1 MQSSPPTTDLA
12 AARPTLSR
20 ARFTATQAA
29 ITLALCLGL
38 QPATTD
44 LYLPALP
51 LLTRELGTS
60 VATAQLTMSTL
71 ILAFG
76 LAQLIWGPVADR
88 VGRRPVLLTGI
99 VLYTLAVLA
108 GMLAPNIG
116 LLIAARGAQ
125 GAALAALVVVARAM
139 VRDLYAPAE
148 GTRVMSWA
156 MSGLGLIAIA
166 SPLLGGWVTSAWGW
180 RAPFAVVALLALTL
194 AAWVW
199 ARVPETV
206 PQANPDALRPGPLL
220 ASWRRIL
227 GNRNF
232 QAWAALTSGTYA
244 GLFLFLAGSPFVYIN
259 VLGLSPA
266 QYGVALCSSSVAYL
280 AGTFMCRRWL
290 LAHGAAG
297 AVQRAAWWTLAGG
310 LSLAALAWAGVQT
323 VWAVLLPQLAYAF
336 AHGTHQSCGQAGAV
350 SHFPREAGGASALAG
365 FLLAL
370 VAFGV
375 GNLLGLTLDQSTR
388 PLAYGIALAAVLTTA
403 VAWTLVRR
411 HGHAPG

>member
-1 MQSSPPTTDLA
+1 MSPATPLPRRA
-12 AARPTLSR
+12 QRSR
-20 ARFTATQAA
+20 ADFTAAQAA
-29 ITLALCLGL
+29 VTLALCLGL

-51 LLTRELGTS
+51 LLTRELGTT
-60 VATAQLTMSTL
+60 VATAQLTMSVL

-76 LAQLIWGPVADR
+76 LAQLVWGPVADR
-88 VGRRPVLLTGI
+88 HGRRPVLLAGI
-99 VLYTLAVLA
+99 VLYLTAVLA
-108 GMLAPNIG
+108 GMSAPHID
-116 LLIAARGAQ
+116 LLIVARGAQ

-156 MSGLGLIAIA
+156 MSGLGLIAIG
-166 SPLLGGWVTSAWGW
+166 SPLLGGWVTSVWGW
-180 RAPFAVVALLALTL
+180 RAPFTVVALFALVILA
-194 AAWVW
+194 WIWRV
-199 ARVPETV
+199 VPETIA
-206 PQANPDALRPGPLL
+206 QTNPDALRVGPLL

-227 GNRNF
+227 VHPNF
-232 QAWAALTSGTYA
+232 LAWAGLTSATYA

-266 QYGVALCSSSVAYL
+266 GYGLALRSSSVAYL

-290 LAHGAAG
+290 VRHGPVG
-297 AVQRAAWWTLAGG
+297 AVQRAAGWTLAGG
-310 LSLAALAWAGVQT
+310 LALAALALAGVQT

-336 AHGTHQSCGQAGAV
+336 AHATHQSCGQAGTV
-350 SHFPREAGGASALAG
+350 SYFPREAGAASALAG
-365 FLLAL
+365 FILAA

-375 GNLLGLTLDQSTR
+375 GNLLGLALDDSTR
-388 PLAYGIALAAVLTTA
+388 PLALGIALASVLTAT

-411 HGHAPG
+411 HGA

>member
-1 MQSSPPTTDLA
+1 MSPASPLPTETP
-12 AARPTLSR
+12 RSR
-20 ARFTATQAA
+20 TAFTASQAA

-76 LAQLIWGPVADR
+76 LAQLVWGPVADR
-88 VGRRPVLLTGI
+88 HGRRPVLLAGI

-108 GMLAPNIG
+108 GMSAPHIG
-116 LLIAARGAQ
+116 FLIVARGAQ

-156 MSGLGLIAIA
+156 MSGLGLIAIG
-166 SPLLGGWVTSAWGW
+166 SPLLGGWVTSTWGW
-180 RAPFAVVALLALTL
+180 RAPFAVVALFALAI
-194 AAWVW
+194 AAWIWRV
-199 ARVPETV
+199 VPETI
-206 PQANPDALRPGPLL
+206 PQTNPEALRPGPLL

-227 GNRNF
+227 VNRNF
-232 QAWAALTSGTYA
+232 QAWAGLTSATYA
-244 GLFLFLAGSPFVYIN
+244 GLFLFLAGSPFVYID

-266 QYGVALCSSSVAYL
+266 AYGLALCSSSVAYL

-290 LAHGAAG
+290 VRHGPVG
-297 AVQRAAWWTLAGG
+297 AVQRAAGWTLAGG
-310 LSLAALAWAGVQT
+310 LVLAALALAGVQT
-323 VWAVLLPQLAYAF
+323 IWAVLLPQLAYAF
-336 AHGTHQSCGQAGAV
+336 AHATHQSCGQAGTV
-350 SHFPREAGGASALAG
+350 SQFPKEAGAASALAG
-365 FLLAL
+365 FILAA

-375 GNLLGLTLDQSTR
+375 GNLLGVALDDTTL
-388 PLAYGIALAAVLTTA
+388 PLALGIAAASVLTA
-403 VAWTLVRR
+403 GVAWTWVRQ
-411 HGHAPG
+411 HGH